1 MELMLLR
8 HAQPAWS
15 VGHEAQVDP
24 GLTDLGRRQAD
35 LAADRLAG
43 IHLDEVLV
51 STATRARQTAAPLL
65 DRLPDMTTAS
75 RAWLHE
81 IRTPDA
87 WQDTPSEEV
96 DRIFR
101 EARHR
106 PRDAWWEGIDGGET
120 FRDFHA
126 RVTDGLT
133 LELAERGIERDD
145 DGLWHLPEQT
155 PDRLLMVAHAGTNSV
170 VLGHLLGLDPEPWE
184 WERFALDH
192 ASVTLLRTVPIAGQH
207 IFSLQSFS
215 DVTHLPAELVTA

>member
-15 VGHEAQVDP
+15 VGQEAQVDP
-24 GLTDLGRRQAD
+24 GLTDLGRRQAE

-65 DRLPDMTTAS
+65 DRLPDRATAS

-87 WQDTPSEEV
+87 WQGSPSEEV
-96 DRIFR
+96 ERVFR
-101 EARHR
+101 DARHR

-126 RVTDGLT
+126 RVTDGLS
-133 LELAERGIERDD
+133 LELAQRGIERDD
-145 DGLWHLPEQT
+145 DGLWHLPEST
-155 PDRLLMVAHAGTNSV
+155 PERILMVAHAGTNSV

-192 ASVTLLRTVPIAGQH
+192 ASITVLRSVPIAGEH
-207 IFSLQSFS
+207 IVSLQSFS
-215 DVTHLPAELVTA
+215 DVGHLPPELISA